1 MSHKPRSMQ
10 PRLPQPLRRQ
20 SAGGFS
26 LIELLVAVVIG
37 MALVLAVTGM
47 LVRNETGRRS
57 LTASNDTS
65 QNTAFV
71 AYTLD
76 RSLRSAGSGFS
87 QAWRTA
93 YGCRLLAARG
103 GVQVLPAAAAF
114 PAPFNTVPTAVRL
127 APLVVHAGAGT
138 GNTDVL
144 AVLTGSS
151 GLGESPLPVLPS
163 SVDTTQMRVPSTVGL
178 LGGDLLLLMQD
189 TTNCM
194 VQQVQTGFTGGADQT
209 ISLGGNYA
217 TTAVDSVNLTSF
229 GSTTAALVA
238 PLGNEATNQP
248 AMQLL
253 GVGANATLVSY
264 DLLRLGG
271 TTTVTPLA
279 DGVADMRAVYGID
292 TNNDGFVDSWV
303 SPATAPWRAADLL
316 DGSVAGRDNL
326 ARIMAVR
333 VGLIVRSSL
342 RERQAVSASTT
353 TLFADLD
360 PALRYTRTL
369 TSDEQTQRFSTVD
382 FTVPL
387 RNQMLAPRL

>member
-1 MSHKPRSMQ
+1 MSHKL
-10 PRLPQPLRRQ
+10 RLNRPGFSQGLRRNRA
-20 SAGGFS
+20 SGFS

-103 GVQVLPAAAAF
+103 GVQV
-114 PAPFNTVPTAVRL
+114 
-127 APLVVHAGAGT
+127 VHAGAGT

-163 SVDTTQMRVPSTVGL
+163 SVETTQMRVPSTVGL
-178 LGGDLLLLMQD
+178 RGGDLLLLMQD

-194 VQQVQTGFTGGADQT
+194 VQQVQAGFAGGADQT
-209 ISLGGNYA
+209 INLGGNYA
-217 TTAVDSVNLTSF
+217 TTAVDSIDLTSF

-248 AMQLL
+248 ALQLL

-342 RERQAVSASTT
+342 RERQAVSASNT